1 MRRITSLIMLVVLI
15 VLCGGCK
22 NGEKTNIEPT
32 NMLTIN
38 PKLNNI
44 VITKK
49 SGTPLIEEE
58 KNDIKLILS
67 IVMYADD
74 NFQKAE
80 ILKNGRNEEEEKKL
94 KKTIGNIIN
103 SAIKR
108 GNDKTT
114 DEKATKALMNAA
126 ASADTLI
133 LYVYADMFSI
143 SDYDPME
150 YYESYK
156 KAKEKCMNY
165 LIECYNFD
173 FNNNDEIYDK
183 YFSRVI
189 DIY

>member
-103 SAIKR
+103 SSIKR

-114 DEKATKALMNAA
+114 DEKDTKALMNAA

-133 LYVYADMFSI
+133 LYVYADMFSN

-150 YYESYK
+150 HYESYK
-156 KAKEKCMNY
+156 KAKEKCVNY
-165 LIECYNFD
+165 LTEYYNFD
-173 FNNNDEIYDK
+173 FNNNYEVYDN
-183 YFSRVI
+183 YFSRVM